1 MATTVSPPP
10 LVAGH
15 AHGASTSWRF
25 VGSDYAQTKQA
36 ADGRCKYLSMSI
48 GINDWLTAF
57 RAGMSVALGIMA
69 IEWALFLLLAW
80 YLEQVLP
87 SGRHLRAF
95 QMLKQILHL
104 RHWR

>member
-25 VGSDYAQTKQA
+25 VGPDCAQTKQA
-36 ADGRCKYLSMSI
+36 ADDWCKYLSMSI
-48 GINDWLTAF
+48 GVNDWLTAF

-95 QMLKQILHL
+95 QNAQADSAFF
-104 RHWR
+104 